1 MLPKI
6 KKILYATGMGPGA
19 PHVFRY
25 ALTMASQHDAQII
38 AVSAIEPLSAFA
50 QSLVELHVSHQDA
63 EQMHLEARNQA
74 KQRLRERISKLCE
87 KECGTE
93 QRCSNRVNL
102 VQVEE
107 GHPAEII
114 LANAKRHDVDLI
126 IMGSHR
132 HSVVGDALLGTTA
145 HKVLHSASQPV
156 LVVRIPDGYHE
167 EGF

>member
-25 ALTMASQHDAQII
+25 ALTMASQHDAQVI
-38 AVSAIEPLSAFA
+38 AVSAIEPLPAFA

-63 EQMHLEARNQA
+63 EQRHLEVRNQA
-74 KQRLRERISKLCE
+74 KERLRERITRWCE

-93 QRCSNRVNL
+93 PRCSNRVNL

-107 GHPAEII
+107 GHPAEVI